1 MESKRT
7 KAWLVIGV
15 EYSPT
20 ERLLYPESFRFEDVF
35 GDEEKARKECELRNR
50 KEYDRYMME
59 TYFPENQDPEFENVG
74 PSYEEFIEN
83 GELSYMKW
91 EFHELNFHP

>member
-35 GDEEKARKECELRNR
+35 GDEEKAREECELRNR

-59 TYFPENQDPEFENVG
+59 TYFPENVG

-83 GELSYMKW
+83 ENGEFSYMKW